1 MMRTPAG
8 HKVYAM
14 AAEYPSAAA
23 LYEAAKH
30 VRDAGFKR
38 WDVYSPFPI
47 HGMDAAMGLRKSWL
61 SGWVLFGGV
70 TGLLTAAVVEFGPS
84 SILYQLDV
92 HGKPW
97 NFWTV
102 PAFFPIMFELTVLL
116 GAFVGFDETG
126 MFLLGKLA
134 ETPVLEDAVVQE
146 VLVRRRQHTRRIDLA
161 LPHVLLHI
169 RRDRGQ
175 GNAHRLQN
183 AEGQHRARAP
193 SRAPCRR
200 K

>member
-47 HGMDAAMGLRKSWL
+47 HGMDDAMGLGKSWL

-70 TGLLTAAVVEFGPS
+70 TGLLTAAVVRIWAVFDS
-84 SILYQLDV
+84 L
-92 HGKPW
+92 
-97 NFWTV
+97 
-102 PAFFPIMFELTVLL
+102 PA
-116 GAFVGFDETG
+116 
-126 MFLLGKLA
+126 
-134 ETPVLEDAVVQE
+134 
-146 VLVRRRQHTRRIDLA
+146 HC
-161 LPHVLLHI
+161 
-169 RRDRGQ
+169 
-175 GNAHRLQN
+175 
-183 AEGQHRARAP
+183 AR
-193 SRAPCRR
+193 
-200 K
+200 